1 MANENNTRLGSTE
14 ATDLKVPTPP
24 QQVKQNEGSSAGQT
38 VEATPSEETVI
49 NNNPDTEPNEKVQ
62 DYDWNNGKPEVTK
75 EFTPK
80 LDAHKDEAHKTADQR
95 NDEDLRKN
103 KGNEEGQP
111 VLEASEEVNTGQN
124 SG

>member
-1 MANENNTRLGSTE
+1 MANEQ
-14 ATDLKVPTPP
+14 TDVKEEELKVPTPP
-24 QQVKQNEGSSAGQT
+24 DQVKQQT
-38 VEATPSEETVI
+38 SGGANAQQVEATPSEETVI
-49 NNNPDTEPNEKVQ
+49 NNNPDQEPNEKVQ

-80 LDAHKDEAHKTADQR
+80 LDTHKDEAHKTADQK

-103 KGNEEGQP
+103 KGNEEGEP